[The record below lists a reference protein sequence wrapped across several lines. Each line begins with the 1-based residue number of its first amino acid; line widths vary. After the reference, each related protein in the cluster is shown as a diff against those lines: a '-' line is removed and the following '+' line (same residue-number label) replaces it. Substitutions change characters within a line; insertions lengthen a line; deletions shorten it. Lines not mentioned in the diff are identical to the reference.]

1 MKFNRNSW
9 STYFSN
15 LKSFLS
21 TPRKINAIIPALTV
35 YAVWTVG
42 IAYSNVLG
50 FTPNITPTFRYLLAF
65 TSTLFA
71 FVFVYFWSKVILNR
85 KKLLFWPIEYLS
97 TIAIVVLPI
106 FLYWFFIY
114 ELSNTAQ
121 LIIFLRLIFLIAV
134 TESIVGFLIF
144 QIESRSKELQQYQIS
159 LVTFEENFRSSISS
173 HLHDKIQSRL
183 FSVGIQLNQIKSDL
197 DSDYAQK
204 VDQIISQIENI
215 RVSDVRKTIVEIMP
229 PISPVGLTVSLLTLL
244 KSHQPV
250 LEGKLSN
257 QLAVPLSNA
266 EEEHFGIGIYRIIE
280 QGLINSLVHGH
291 ASEIAVSLSEV
302 KSKLVL
308 RVTNNGKPIAVKN
321 MVQGHGFAV
330 IDGWVSNLKGEWSIF
345 NDKEQ
350 VCLEA
355 SFDRQISHL

>member
-9 STYFSN
+9 STYYRN

-35 YAVWTVG
+35 YVVWTIG
-42 IAYSNVLG
+42 IAYSSLVNLS
-50 FTPNITPTFRYLLAF
+50 PNISPTFRYFLAIA
-65 TSTLFA
+65 STVFA
-71 FVFVYFWSKVILNR
+71 FLFVSFWSKIILNR
-85 KKLLFWPIEYLS
+85 KKLLFWPIEYLG

-106 FLYWFFIY
+106 VVYWLINY
-114 ELSNTAQ
+114 ELSYRA
-121 LIIFLRLIFLIAV
+121 LLVIYLRLIFLTAV

-144 QIESRSKELQQYQIS
+144 QIESRSKELQQYQLS
-159 LVTFEENFRSSISS
+159 LVTFEEKFRSSISS

-183 FSVGIQLNQIKSDL
+183 FSVGIQLGQIKSDL

-204 VDQIISQIENI
+204 VDQIISQIETI
-215 RVSDVRKTIVEIMP
+215 RVSDVRKTIIEIMP

-244 KSHQPV
+244 KSHLPV

-291 ASEIAVSLSEV
+291 ASEIEVILSEV

-355 SFDRQISHL
+355 RFNRQISQV